1 VTGAAGNGADGAVL
15 APLASLIAR
24 LSGDE
29 TLAVAEF
36 GPDSII
42 VWEIHLDL
50 NGTPRVRYW
59 PEQWES
65 LHDAYG
71 MLAEQELIRFIQ
83 PGQRSPRMLV
93 RSGAASMAADQ
104 ALGIAS
110 ASFPGATTLHGPSPL
125 RYLLAE
131 AVSRVPI
138 SQWYE
143 LVVLRP
149 APSGELVLTAELLFP
164 PEATRGDTQAITLR
178 CEPSDEDGTVF
189 AVVCRGSEPSFRL
202 VSMDSARVPPSTY
215 HVTATLLRPG
225 AVRFGG
231 LPVKLARDP
240 RNWQEVLDTVP
251 ARFEATEPVH
261 LIIAIESCG
270 TDEQVFERVHWAG
283 QFVRDV
289 AGGAAG
295 PVTYSLVGYGA
306 HSFMHGTRDDPV
318 EMLGWA
324 DETDTVLD
332 GLNLLTARGGTEAGY
347 SRAARIEC
355 MLARVAGELSQDH
368 SPAGRPVLVTVG
380 TRPAFPHRIDPA
392 SEIIPC
398 PNRHDWR
405 ALLKDLRASHP
416 GISFGAVHDPD
427 PDADAAK
434 PTADVWGHLGADAL
448 ARTSMADSWQFAVE
462 LGLLPGASQYVPF
475 PMSEY
480 AEG

>member
-1 VTGAAGNGADGAVL
+1 MTGAAGNEADGAVL
-15 APLASLIAR
+15 APVASLIAR

-29 TLAVAEF
+29 TLTLAEF

-42 VWEIHLDL
+42 IWGIHLDL

-59 PEQWES
+59 PERWES
-65 LHDAYG
+65 LHDADG
-71 MLAEQELIRFIQ
+71 RLAERELIRFIQ
-83 PGQRSPRMLV
+83 PGRRSPRMLV
-93 RSGAASMAADQ
+93 RSGAASVAADQ
-104 ALGIAS
+104 ALGVAS
-110 ASFPGATTLHGPSPL
+110 ASFPGAATLHCPSPL
-125 RYLLAE
+125 RHLLAE

-164 PEATRGDTQAITLR
+164 PEASRGDTQTITLR
-178 CEPSDEDGTVF
+178 CEPSDENGTVF
-189 AVVCRGSEPSFRL
+189 AVVCRGAEPSFRL
-202 VSMDSARVPPSTY
+202 VSMDSARVPPRTY

-240 RNWQEVLDTVP
+240 RNWQEVLDAVP
-251 ARFEATEPVH
+251 PRFEATGPVH
-261 LIIAIESCG
+261 LVIAIESCG
-270 TDEQVFERVHWAG
+270 TDEQVYDRAHWAR
-283 QFVRDV
+283 QLVRDV
-289 AGGAAG
+289 ADAAAG

-306 HSFMHGTRDDPV
+306 HSFKRGTSDDPV

-324 DETDTVLD
+324 GETDTVLE
-332 GLNLLTARGGTEAGY
+332 GLDVLTARGGAEAGY

-398 PNRHDWR
+398 PDRHDWR
-405 ALLKDLRASHP
+405 ALLKDLRDSHP
-416 GISFGAVHDPD
+416 GISFGAVQEPD
-427 PDADAAK
+427 PDLAGPA
-434 PTADVWGHLGADAL
+434 ADVWGHLGADVL
-448 ARTSMADSWQFAVE
+448 ARTATADSWQFAAD
-462 LGLLPGASQYVPF
+462 LGLLPEASQSVPF